1 MKESGWEGFAK
12 SLKRLSAAGR
22 QKLLKLKFRWRGF
35 ISRLKEA
42 VIDGWTSLMFVSLP
56 LLFVLSEKLPPFCTL
71 FLLVFLLGLA
81 LLSVV
86 LHYRF
91 RQISSQALSLKP
103 SESFRWEKVFNR
115 MLSEG
120 EKAIPNLLQ
129 ILQARQKIPLFLPNP
144 ESLLA
149 IFVLGRL
156 KAQNAVEHLVE
167 FLKAKQVQIDERVA
181 AIWAL
186 GEIGDQDAI
195 PALIPFLGDLSEV
208 LFGFY
213 EAKMAF
219 MKGIGLAK
227 EEFRERLRWK
237 VRDWAEEALMKLK
250 PEIVELFRKVVEERD
265 KNALFELA
273 KEYRSEIVAA
283 LTGLLD
289 GRQRD
294 WVFNAVWALRELKA
308 VEALP
313 KLRRLARW
321 AGPHLREYCQKVIA
335 ELEEFS
341 RLPRAVGVGE
351 IELANLPAIPD
362 PNAIPTEN
370 LPRAAT
376 PEEKP
381 DRADMS

>member
-1 MKESGWEGFAK
+1 MKELGWEGFAQ

-42 VIDGWTSLMFVSLP
+42 MIDGWTMFG
-56 LLFVLSEKLPPFCTL
+56 LLFLLLALSEKLPPFCRL

-91 RQISSQALSLKP
+91 GQISSHALSLKP

-120 EKAIPNLLQ
+120 EKAVPNLLQ

-167 FLKAKQVQIDERVA
+167 FLEAKQVQIDERVA

-186 GEIGDQDAI
+186 GEIGDQKAI

-289 GRQRD
+289 RRQRD

-313 KLRRLARW
+313 KLRRLARR

-341 RLPRAVGVGE
+341 MLPRAVGVGE
-351 IELANLPAIPD
+351 IEMANLPAIPD
-362 PNAIPTEN
+362 PSAIPTEN
-370 LPRAAT
+370 LPRDAT

-381 DRADMS
+381 NQAAMP

>member
-22 QKLLKLKFRWRGF
+22 QKLLKLKFRWRGS

-42 VIDGWTSLMFVSLP
+42 VIDGWTMFG
-56 LLFVLSEKLPPFCTL
+56 LLFLLFALSEKLPPFCRL

-91 RQISSQALSLKP
+91 RQISSHALSLKP

-149 IFVLGRL
+149 IFVLGKL
-156 KAQNAVEHLVE
+156 KAQSAVEHLVE
-167 FLKAKQVQIDERVA
+167 FLEAKQVPIDERVA

-186 GEIGDQDAI
+186 GEIGDQKAI

-289 GRQRD
+289 RKQRD

-313 KLRRLARW
+313 KLRKLARW

-341 RLPRAVGVGE
+341 MLPRAVGVGE

-381 DRADMS
+381 DRAAMP

>member
-1 MKESGWEGFAK
+1 MKELGWEGFAQ

-42 VIDGWTSLMFVSLP
+42 MIDGWTMFG
-56 LLFVLSEKLPPFCTL
+56 LLFLLLALSEKLPPFCKM

-91 RQISSQALSLKP
+91 RQISSHALSLKP

-186 GEIGDQDAI
+186 GEIGDQKAI
-195 PALIPFLGDLSEV
+195 PALIPFLGDLSEF
-208 LFGFY
+208 LFSFY

-289 GRQRD
+289 RRQRD

-341 RLPRAVGVGE
+341 MLPRAVGVGE

-376 PEEKP
+376 PEGKP
-381 DRADMS
+381 NQAAMP

>member
-1 MKESGWEGFAK
+1 MKELGWKGFAQ

-42 VIDGWTSLMFVSLP
+42 MIDGWTMFG
-56 LLFVLSEKLPPFCTL
+56 LLFLLLALSEKLPPFCRL

-91 RQISSQALSLKP
+91 RQISSHALSLKP

-186 GEIGDQDAI
+186 GEIGDQKAI

-289 GRQRD
+289 RRQRD

>member
-1 MKESGWEGFAK
+1 
-12 SLKRLSAAGR
+12 
-22 QKLLKLKFRWRGF
+22 
-35 ISRLKEA
+35 
-42 VIDGWTSLMFVSLP
+42 
-56 LLFVLSEKLPPFCTL
+56 
-71 FLLVFLLGLA
+71 
-81 LLSVV
+81 
-86 LHYRF
+86 
-91 RQISSQALSLKP
+91 
-103 SESFRWEKVFNR
+103 
-115 MLSEG
+115 
-120 EKAIPNLLQ
+120 
-129 ILQARQKIPLFLPNP
+129 
-144 ESLLA
+144 
-149 IFVLGRL
+149 
-156 KAQNAVEHLVE
+156 
-167 FLKAKQVQIDERVA
+167 A

-186 GEIGDQDAI
+186 GEIGDQKAI

>member
-42 VIDGWTSLMFVSLP
+42 MIDGWTMFG
-56 LLFVLSEKLPPFCTL
+56 LLFLLFALSEKLPPFCTL

-91 RQISSQALSLKP
+91 RQISSHALSLKP

-129 ILQARQKIPLFLPNP
+129 ILQARQKILLSLLNSNP

-186 GEIGDQDAI
+186 GEIGDQKAI

-237 VRDWAEEALMKLK
+237 VRDWAEEALMKPK

-289 GRQRD
+289 RRQRD

-381 DRADMS
+381 NRAAMP

>member
-1 MKESGWEGFAK
+1 MKESGWEGFAQ

-22 QKLLKLKFRWRGF
+22 QKLLKLKFRWRGS

-42 VIDGWTSLMFVSLP
+42 VIDGWTMFG
-56 LLFVLSEKLPPFCTL
+56 LLFLLFALSEKLPPFCRL

-129 ILQARQKIPLFLPNP
+129 ILQARQEIPLSLPNP

-167 FLKAKQVQIDERVA
+167 FLKAKQVPIDERVA

-213 EAKMAF
+213 ETKMAF

-289 GRQRD
+289 RRQRD

-351 IELANLPAIPD
+351 IEMANLPAIPD

-381 DRADMS
+381 DRAAMP

>member
-1 MKESGWEGFAK
+1 MKELGWEGFAQ

-42 VIDGWTSLMFVSLP
+42 VIDGWTMFG
-56 LLFVLSEKLPPFCTL
+56 LLFLLLALSEKLPPFCRL

-86 LHYRF
+86 LYYRF
-91 RQISSQALSLKP
+91 GQISSHALSLKP

-167 FLKAKQVQIDERVA
+167 FLEAKQVQIDERVA

-186 GEIGDQDAI
+186 GEIGDQKAI

-289 GRQRD
+289 RRQRD

-351 IELANLPAIPD
+351 IELANLPAIPN

-381 DRADMS
+381 DRAVMP

>member
-1 MKESGWEGFAK
+1 MKELGWKGFAQ

-42 VIDGWTSLMFVSLP
+42 VIDGWTMFG
-56 LLFVLSEKLPPFCTL
+56 LLFLLFALSEKLLLFCKL
-71 FLLVFLLGLA
+71 FLLVFLLRLT
-81 LLSVV
+81 LLSEV

-129 ILQARQKIPLFLPNP
+129 ILQARQEIPLSLPNP

-167 FLKAKQVQIDERVA
+167 FLEAKQVQIDERVA

-186 GEIGDQDAI
+186 GEIGDQKAI

-283 LTGLLD
+283 LMGLLD
-289 GRQRD
+289 RRQRD

-313 KLRRLARW
+313 KLRRLARR

-381 DRADMS
+381 DRAAMP

>member
-1 MKESGWEGFAK
+1 MKELGWKGFAQ

-42 VIDGWTSLMFVSLP
+42 MIDGWTMFG
-56 LLFVLSEKLPPFCTL
+56 LLFLLLALSEKLPPFCRL

-91 RQISSQALSLKP
+91 GQISSHALSLKP

-186 GEIGDQDAI
+186 GEIGDQKAI

-289 GRQRD
+289 RRQRD
-294 WVFNAVWALRELKA
+294 WIFNAVWALRELKA
-308 VEALP
+308 VEVLP

-351 IELANLPAIPD
+351 IEMANLPAIPD